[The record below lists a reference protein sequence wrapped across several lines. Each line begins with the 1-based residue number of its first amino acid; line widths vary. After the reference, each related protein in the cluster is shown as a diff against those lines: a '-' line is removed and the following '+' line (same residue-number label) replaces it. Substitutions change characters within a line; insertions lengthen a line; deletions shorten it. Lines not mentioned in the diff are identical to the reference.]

1 MLKSK
6 YKILKRVNSKSSHHK
21 KKFFSF
27 LLLSFLFIVSM
38 WEDGCY
44 STYCGNTHFTIYVNQ
59 TIMQY
64 ALNLHNDVYQL
75 FSIKREK
82 NVKRQV
88 IISGVITKRI
98 MTSSLVDKLMEG
110 EGNFLS

>member
-1 MLKSK
+1 
-6 YKILKRVNSKSSHHK
+6 
-21 KKFFSF
+21 
-27 LLLSFLFIVSM
+27 
-38 WEDGCY
+38 
-44 STYCGNTHFTIYVNQ
+44 
-59 TIMQY
+59 MQY
-64 ALNLHNDVYQL
+64 ALNLHNDVCQL

-98 MTSSLVDKLMEG
+98 MTSSLVNKLMEG

>member
-1 MLKSK
+1 MD
-6 YKILKRVNSKSSHHK
+6 
-21 KKFFSF
+21 
-27 LLLSFLFIVSM
+27 VS
-38 WEDGCY
+38 
-44 STYCGNTHFTIYVNQ
+44 CGNHFTIYVNQ

-64 ALNLHNDVYQL
+64 ALNLCSDVCQL

-82 NVKRQV
+82 NVKIQA

-98 MTSSLVDKLMEG
+98 VTSSLVNKLMER